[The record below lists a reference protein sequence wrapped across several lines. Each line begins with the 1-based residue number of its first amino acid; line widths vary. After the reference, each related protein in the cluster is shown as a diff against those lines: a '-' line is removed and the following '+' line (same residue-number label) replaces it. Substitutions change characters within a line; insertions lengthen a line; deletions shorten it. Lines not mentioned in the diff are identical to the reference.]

1 MIQHTARR
9 LLSTLHLYIGLSFG
23 IVFVLLGLTGSA
35 LAWIHE
41 LDTFLNPTLLRVQ
54 PGAGLK
60 AGDAAPVVPAAVD
73 ALVARLAAD
82 PRYGRPSQLTF
93 PEHADAPVIATY
105 RRTGAPAPAPFALEV
120 SRQVMVDPYTLQVLG
135 ERNWGEVG
143 LSRPLLMP
151 TLFHV
156 HRYLLGGEWG
166 KTVIGLTGL
175 VMAIAALTGIALWLP
190 KATMKALRQS
200 LRISYR
206 GSMPRFNY
214 SFHRAAGFFAA
225 PVLLVMGMTGLYFNL
240 PKWVTPVVAS
250 VAQLAPAAKVAN
262 RAKATGLP
270 LAPGQAV
277 AIAQQRFPTARVS
290 RVALPAK
297 PSAPFELRVRQPGE
311 VRKGD
316 GATRIFIDA
325 YSGEVLRVR
334 DPLRASGGDTFLNWF
349 FPLHTGEAFGTAGRV
364 FISVFGIAPL
374 LFFATGFALWWR
386 RRSSHAAVNQPPRIS
401 TPISSKQQQGPSRA

>member
-1 MIQHTARR
+1 MIQHNARR
-9 LLSTLHLYIGLSFG
+9 LLSRLHLYIGLSFG

-41 LDTFLNPTLLRVQ
+41 LDTFLNPGLLRVQ
-54 PGAGLK
+54 PGPGLN
-60 AGDAAPVVPAAVD
+60 AGDPASVPPAAVD
-73 ALVARLAAD
+73 ALMARLAAD
-82 PRYGRPSQLTF
+82 PRYGRPGQLTL
-93 PEHADAPVIATY
+93 PEHADEPVIATY
-105 RRTGAPAPAPFALEV
+105 RRKSAPAPTPFALEV
-120 SRQVMVDPYTLQVLG
+120 SRQVMVDPYTRQVVG

-156 HRYLLGGEWG
+156 HRYLLAGEWG
-166 KTVIGLTGL
+166 KTVTGVTGL

-190 KATMKALRQS
+190 KATLKALRQS

-225 PVLLVMGMTGLYFNL
+225 PLLVVIGITGLYFNL
-240 PKWVTPVVAS
+240 PKWVTPVVSS
-250 VAQLAPAAKVAN
+250 VAQVSTADKVTN
-262 RAKATGLP
+262 RAKPAGP
-270 LAPGQAV
+270 AIDPGQAV
-277 AIAQQRFPTARVS
+277 AIAQQRFPTARIS
-290 RVALPAK
+290 RLALPSK

-311 VRKGD
+311 VRQGD

-334 DPLRASGGDTFLNWF
+334 DPLLASGGDTFLNWF
-349 FPLHTGEAFGTAGRV
+349 FPIHTGEAFGTAGRV
-364 FISVFGIAPL
+364 FISVFGIVPL

-386 RRSSHAAVNQPPRIS
+386 RRRSHAAMNQPSRIP
-401 TPISSKQQQGPSRA
+401 TPMSSKSQKGSFPA